1 MTFII
6 NNKHYSMEWS
16 WSSFEEAVS
25 CGEVWCYPPQPP
37 PYRQATGSHYT
48 EHSGWMT
55 CIHPPLKSRIH
66 RIWFRQHCKR
76 FLGLPLKSYIT
87 VLVLSHFL
95 FSLDSQSLS
104 VSIVMC
110 PSMLICLF
118 SIICHGAN
126 GSESWSAS
134 QLCGITQSRW
144 WIYLTKTWY
153 SSALFR
159 AQGRLMF

>member
-1 MTFII
+1 MVKSDVIHPNLLPIDKTSIT
-6 NNKHYSMEWS
+6 
-16 WSSFEEAVS
+16 SSSNRVTLHWILWF
-25 CGEVWCYPPQPP
+25 
-37 PYRQATGSHYT
+37 YT
-48 EHSGWMT
+48 VCRMT

-66 RIWFRQHCKR
+66 RIWFRQHCKS

-95 FSLDSQSLS
+95 VSLDRQSLS
-104 VSIVMC
+104 VSIVLC